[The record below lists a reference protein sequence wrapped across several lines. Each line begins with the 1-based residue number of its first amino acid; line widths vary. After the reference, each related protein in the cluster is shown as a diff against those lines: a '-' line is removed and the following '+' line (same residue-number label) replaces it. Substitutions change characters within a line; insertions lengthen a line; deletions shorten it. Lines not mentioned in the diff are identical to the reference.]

1 MLGNGGLLHSKC
13 FDDLS
18 DRPFRVEGQEVE
30 NLAPTRLCHSIESIG
45 GCRCSGHAC
54 QYIPLWEYVKRYFY
68 LGQKPRFFLREVL
81 DPLLREIKS
90 LNDRIKEY
98 WPRPLLR
105 EIESL
110 NEHI

>member
-18 DRPFRVEGQEVE
+18 DRPFRAKGQEVE
-30 NLAPTRLCHSIESIG
+30 DLAPARLSHRIESIR
-45 GCRCSGHAC
+45 GCRCSRHAR

-98 WPRPLLR
+98 WPRPLMR
-105 EIESL
+105 DRIAERT
-110 NEHI
+110 